1 MTVTL
6 EKYELPKRVEERL
19 GGRERETKTKA
30 NKKLTIMKDPSLS
43 RTTETAVAHPFER

>member
-6 EKYELPKRVEERL
+6 EKYELPKRVEEGV
-19 GGRERETKTKA
+19 GGREKETKA

>member
-6 EKYELPKRVEERL
+6 EKYEIPKRVEK
-19 GGRERETKTKA
+19 ERETKTKA

-43 RTTETAVAHPFER
+43 RTTETAEAHPFER